1 MPETKETIG
10 QRLKNIRTARQI
22 SLDKAAEATR
32 VRAHYLQAL
41 ESDNYSVMSSA
52 AQSRGFLRLYA
63 DYLGLDLD
71 SAMKELSE
79 GDSADALS
87 VASAPAV
94 EIPPPAPLTVPQTPP
109 ASPAD
114 ERPVRHPFW
123 ARLLRRSVPEE
134 RAAESESISESVA
147 VAQEPAPEPVMVE
160 EPAPVAIPE
169 PEAVPTRVRK
179 PGAASST
186 KKKSAT
192 AAKTS
197 KPKTAKPKAA
207 AKSAATSSLANHP
220 EEAKGKKE
228 GKKKASPKARQSKK
242 RR

>member
-1 MPETKETIG
+1 MQETIG
-10 QRLKNIRTARQI
+10 QRLKKIRTSRQI

-41 ESDNYSVMSSA
+41 EADNYSVMSSA

-71 SAMKELSE
+71 AAMKELSE
-79 GDSADALS
+79 GDSADAPP
-87 VASAPAV
+87 AAAAPV
-94 EIPPPAPLTVPQTPP
+94 EATPPPAPVTAQETPP

-114 ERPVRHPFW
+114 EKPVRRPFW

-134 RAAESESISESVA
+134 PAAESESAPS
-147 VAQEPAPEPVMVE
+147 QEPAPEPVLE
-160 EPAPVAIPE
+160 ESPAPVFVSAPE
-169 PEAVPTRVRK
+169 SAPTRVRK
-179 PGAASST
+179 SAA
-186 KKKSAT
+186 KKKPAA

-197 KPKTAKPKAA
+197 KPKKAKPKAA
-207 AKSAATSSLANHP
+207 AKSAAKS
-220 EEAKGKKE
+220 ED
-228 GKKKASPKARQSKK
+228 KKKVSPKARQSKK